1 MFICLIYL
9 HYNNFNINK
18 NFNNFEIIIK
28 KSEIQELKQGIYGLS
43 NASLDYPWGKL
54 TRGKEKF
61 TQIVSKAEE
70 LTEEEL
76 EKSLLDLLRLIFLKN
91 YVSFIYL

>member
-1 MFICLIYL
+1 
-9 HYNNFNINK
+9 
-18 NFNNFEIIIK
+18 
-28 KSEIQELKQGIYGLS
+28 
-43 NASLDYPWGKL
+43 LDYPWGKL

-76 EKSLLDLLRLIFLKN
+76 EKSLLDLLRLIF
-91 YVSFIYL
+91 